1 MKKVLIRI
9 AVLLVIFVASAAVFA
24 QLINDETKMQTEDMS
39 QATLPLVY
47 MVYKDVEMNPLHG
60 YVKPMAVTAVRD
72 TLTPISTERDMSIE
86 VQTFG
91 AQVSDIYF
99 EVFTADGETSL
110 ENTKVT
116 NLSQDGDYVTA
127 SFTLQNFMRMNQ
139 EYVLKIQLRADGR
152 VIYYYTRVVQQDSLH
167 TKEYLDFVISF
178 SEKCLNR
185 QEVDRLALYLEPEGD
200 EDEVDLS
207 FMDIHTTTDQIVWG
221 NLNPQIY
228 YKSIP
233 RSRS

>member
-9 AVLLVIFVASAAVFA
+9 AVLLVIFVASTAVFA

-91 AQVSDIYF
+91 AKVSDIYF

-116 NLSQDGDYVTA
+116 NLSQDAVT
-127 SFTLQNFMRMNQ
+127 
-139 EYVLKIQLRADGR
+139 
-152 VIYYYTRVVQQDSLH
+152 
-167 TKEYLDFVISF
+167 
-178 SEKCLNR
+178 
-185 QEVDRLALYLEPEGD
+185 
-200 EDEVDLS
+200 
-207 FMDIHTTTDQIVWG
+207 
-221 NLNPQIY
+221 
-228 YKSIP
+228 
-233 RSRS
+233 

>member
-152 VIYYYTRVVQQDSLH
+152 DIYYYTRV
-167 TKEYLDFVISF
+167 
-178 SEKCLNR
+178 C
-185 QEVDRLALYLEPEGD
+185 RL
-200 EDEVDLS
+200 S
-207 FMDIHTTTDQIVWG
+207 CCTTRV
-221 NLNPQIY
+221 
-228 YKSIP
+228 
-233 RSRS
+233 

>member
-1 MKKVLIRI
+1 MRGAMKKVLIRI

-152 VIYYYTRVVQQDSLH
+152 DILLLHPRGAAGQPAHEGISGFCDQLFREMPEPAGRWTAWRFTWSRKATR
-167 TKEYLDFVISF
+167 TKWICPLWTSI
-178 SEKCLNR
+178 
-185 QEVDRLALYLEPEGD
+185 QPPIRLCGG
-200 EDEVDLS
+200 
-207 FMDIHTTTDQIVWG
+207 I
-221 NLNPQIY
+221 
-228 YKSIP
+228 
-233 RSRS
+233 